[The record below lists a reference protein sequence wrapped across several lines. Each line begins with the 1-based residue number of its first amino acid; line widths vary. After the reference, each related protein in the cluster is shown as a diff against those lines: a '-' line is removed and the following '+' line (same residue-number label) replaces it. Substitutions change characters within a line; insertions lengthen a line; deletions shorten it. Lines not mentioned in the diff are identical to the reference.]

1 MAKSPA
7 WVDGTKTAKHCS
19 KCGTEKCIDEFYTT
33 GKTVS
38 GAAKYNSWC
47 KNCISSKQATYH
59 TKTWGAKKLHYTAY
73 KRTKTARSYL
83 QYLRSKAAQR
93 RKGEEI
99 ISLDALELLW
109 IQQNGYCAITGW
121 PMTMEL
127 ANGVVHTNC
136 SIDRIDS
143 KMGYIVGNVQ
153 LVCRAAN
160 VAKNALSAAEF
171 LALCGAV
178 MEMANGK
185 KI

>member
-1 MAKSPA
+1 MANAATTHKNCTRCGENKSI
-7 WVDGTKTAKHCS
+7 S
-19 KCGTEKCIDEFYTT
+19 RFYTT
-33 GKTVS
+33 GKKVS
-38 GAAKYNSWC
+38 GAPKYNSWC
-47 KNCISSKQATYH
+47 KDCISVKQASYH
-59 TKTWGAKKLHYTAY
+59 SRTWGNDKLQYTAF

-83 QYLRSKAAQR
+83 QYLRSKAIQR
-93 RKGEEI
+93 RKGNEV

-109 IQQNGYCAITGW
+109 HTQHGCCAITGW

-143 KMGYIVGNVQ
+143 KLGYTVGNVQ

-160 VAKNALSAAEF
+160 IAKNALTQGEFVSLCAAVLE
-171 LALCGAV
+171 V
-178 MEMANGK
+178 ANGK